1 MPRWGFLL
9 NIRADGGTRSHLRL
23 ETGEKAQHVW
33 PGSEGKGSPP

>member
-9 NIRADGGTRSHLRL
+9 NIRADDGTRSHLRV
-23 ETGEKAQHVW
+23 ETDGKAQHPW